1 MVLCGAFSAALVAGG
16 DAAELA
22 GCLCRLVSAGDRDV
36 DCFVDVFQDAGRRCI
51 MAVVSGEVLIIIL
64 VSRDLGTL
72 SRARDGGDVS
82 LDGTALVRDGRVW
95 PVSVGV
101 NWVSCRVDALF
112 SAVCRV
118 VVGVNSL

>member
-1 MVLCGAFSAALVAGG
+1 
-16 DAAELA
+16 
-22 GCLCRLVSAGDRDV
+22 
-36 DCFVDVFQDAGRRCI
+36 

-64 VSRDLGTL
+64 VSRDLGSL
-72 SRARDGGDVS
+72 SRVRDAGDVS

-95 PVSVGV
+95 PVLVGV